1 MAAKPTKTKSIKML
15 TPMAGADFSYSHGQI
30 VSVAPKI
37 ADAWVEAGIA
47 AECESEEAATARAD
61 GLEHTV
67 KGLEAENAE
76 LRERLAALEAEVA
89 ALKAP
94 AAPSA

>member
-15 TPMAGADFSYSHGQI
+15 TPMAGADFSYGHGQI
-30 VSVAPKI
+30 VAVAPKI
-37 ADAWVEAGIA
+37 AEAWIEAGLA
-47 AECESEEAATARAD
+47 AECETEEAATARAD

-67 KGLEAENAE
+67 KSLEAENAA
-76 LRERLAALEAEVA
+76 LRERVAAQEAEIA